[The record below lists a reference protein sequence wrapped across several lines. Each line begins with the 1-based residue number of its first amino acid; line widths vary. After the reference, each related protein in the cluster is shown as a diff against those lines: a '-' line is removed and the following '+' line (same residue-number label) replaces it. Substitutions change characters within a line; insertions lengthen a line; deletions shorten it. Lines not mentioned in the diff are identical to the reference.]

1 METGDSNSRKDIAYQ
16 YSHRAD
22 PNNKTYL
29 TCNFCGKVTK
39 GGAYRLK
46 QHLAGGFTSVSSCQK
61 CPEDVKEEVQQYMLK
76 KREGKKPINLMTDFD
91 KAEENE
97 VAEVSAPD
105 KRVQNVG
112 GSGTRKKKPR
122 AVGPM
127 DAFVTPPPKTTQM
140 GRSEE
145 EIQATVNDAYKKEL
159 REKACADI
167 ARWLYEA
174 GIPLNAVNFDS
185 FNVAIQSIGRYGI
198 GMKPPSYYE
207 VRVPLLKKEVAH
219 IDDIM
224 KSHKKEWSRT
234 GCSIM
239 SSGWQDQSNRSLIS
253 FLVNCSK
260 GSMFIESIDA
270 SSYMNKEEKM
280 FQLLDSMVEK
290 IGVDNVVQ
298 VITNNDS
305 SNEMAGRLLEAKRT
319 HLYWTPCAAHCL
331 DLILEDIAKFPTI
344 KRTIKRAI
352 ELTGYIYNR
361 AGLLNMMRRFT
372 GQRSL
377 LWPATTQFAT
387 SFLTLSSIHKQKK
400 NLRKMFTSENWTH
413 SKWAKEPTGQ
423 SVAQTILM
431 PSFWS
436 TIVYSIKVSGPLVRV
451 LRLVDGE
458 KKPAMGYIYKAMDQA
473 KEAISLSFKEREDQ
487 YREIFEIIDRRWEC
501 QLHLPLHAAG
511 YFLNP
516 EYFYDNRSKIEQD
529 VKVMSG
535 LYKCIERLVLETKK
549 QDKISEEL
557 KLYKEEEGVFGMHIA
572 IRHRKKDA
580 PAVWWFAYGASTPN
594 LQQFA
599 VKVLSLTC
607 SLSRCER
614 NWSMFEHVHSKKRSR
629 LAQSQM
635 VDLVYIEYNRALNMR
650 YNLRDTIDPISLKD
664 IDDSNEWLTG
674 RVEEEEVD
682 EFVLNDDISTWGS
695 VARGSGVEDERF
707 NMRSRMGPLGR
718 ATGSSSSSQHA
729 PHDGDEVDEENDE
742 GYKSCDDD
750 DDGPLLD
757 DDGNA
762 NNTGIWDGHSQ
773 HAITKA
779 MHVESQVICND
790 NPSAVFNSFNHF
802 NPQMVYRQYSSVA
815 TLLLPSTNA
824 NNTDIWDGHSQ
835 HDEENDEGYKTCDD
849 GDDGPLLDD
858 YGNANHTSIWDGHS
872 QHAIPE
878 ATHDES
884 LVIYNNNPS
893 AVFHSYY
900 DINPQMGYE
909 QYSSVATPL
918 PSLMVDHPLYSP
930 PYYAQASAPNLPHM
944 SSAIP
949 VSPADLIVPENSSM
963 DTMPVGPGS
972 GGTGS
977 GWRFWV
983 SILLLLLY
991 SFLQN
996 TK

>member
-61 CPEDVKEEVQQYMLK
+61 CPEDVKEEVQQY
-76 KREGKKPINLMTDFD
+76 IYFD

-105 KRVQNVG
+105 KRVQNIS

-140 GRSEE
+140 GQSEE
-145 EIQATVNDAYKKEL
+145 EIQATANDAHKKEL

-174 GIPLNAVNFDS
+174 GIPLNAVNFGS

-224 KSHKKEWSRT
+224 KSHKKEWART

-239 SSGWQDQSNRSLIS
+239 SSGWQDKSHRSLIN

-260 GSMFIESIDA
+260 GSMFIESIDV
-270 SSYMNKEEKM
+270 SSMNKEEKM

-305 SNEMAGRLLEAKRT
+305 SNKMA
-319 HLYWTPCAAHCL
+319 
-331 DLILEDIAKFPTI
+331 DIAKLPII

-377 LWPATTQFAT
+377 LRPATTRFAT

-400 NLRKMFTSENWTH
+400 NLGKMFTSEDWTH

-423 SVAQTILM
+423 SVALTILM

-436 TIVYSIKVSGPLVRV
+436 TIDYSIKVSGPLVRV

-535 LYKCIERLVLETKK
+535 LYKCIERLVPETKK

-557 KLYKEEEGVFGMHIA
+557 ELYKEEEGVFGMHMA

-580 PAVWWFAYGASTPN
+580 PAAWWFAYGASTPN

-607 SLSRCER
+607 SSSRCER
-614 NWSMFEHVHSKKRSR
+614 NWSMFEHVHSKKRNR
-629 LAQSQM
+629 LAQSRM

-674 RVEEEEVD
+674 RVEEEEGD
-682 EFVLNDDISTWGS
+682 EFVLSDDISTWGS
-695 VARGSGVEDERF
+695 VARGSGVEEERF

-718 ATGSSSSSQHA
+718 ATGTSSSSQHA

-750 DDGPLLD
+750 DDGLFLD
-757 DDGNA
+757 
-762 NNTGIWDGHSQ
+762 
-773 HAITKA
+773 
-779 MHVESQVICND
+779 
-790 NPSAVFNSFNHF
+790 
-802 NPQMVYRQYSSVA
+802 
-815 TLLLPSTNA
+815 
-824 NNTDIWDGHSQ
+824 
-835 HDEENDEGYKTCDD
+835 
-849 GDDGPLLDD
+849 DDGPLLDD
-858 YGNANHTSIWDGHS
+858 DDEGYKSCDDDDDGLFL
-872 QHAIPE
+872 
-878 ATHDES
+878 D
-884 LVIYNNNPS
+884 
-893 AVFHSYY
+893 
-900 DINPQMGYE
+900 DDG
-909 QYSSVATPL
+909 PL
-918 PSLMVDHPLYSP
+918 LDDDGDYVY
-930 PYYAQASAPNLPHM
+930 
-944 SSAIP
+944 
-949 VSPADLIVPENSSM
+949 
-963 DTMPVGPGS
+963 
-972 GGTGS
+972 
-977 GWRFWV
+977 
-983 SILLLLLY
+983 
-991 SFLQN
+991 
-996 TK
+996 

>member
-1 METGDSNSRKDIAYQ
+1 METGESNSRKDIAYQ

-46 QHLAGGFTSVSSCQK
+46 QHLAGGCTSVSSCQK

-76 KREGKKPINLMTDFD
+76 KREGKKPINLTTYFD

-97 VAEVSAPD
+97 VVEVSAPD
-105 KRVQNVG
+105 KLVQNVG

-127 DAFVTPPPKTTQM
+127 DAFVTPPKTIQM

-145 EIQATVNDAYKKEL
+145 EIQATANDAYKKEL

-185 FNVAIQSIGRYGI
+185 FNAAIQSIGRYGI

-224 KSHKKEWSRT
+224 KSHKKEWART

-239 SSGWQDQSNRSLIS
+239 SSGWQDKSHRSLVN
-253 FLVNCSK
+253 FLVNCSQ

-270 SSYMNKEEKM
+270 SLYMNKEEKM

-290 IGVDNVVQ
+290 IGEDNVVQ

-305 SNEMAGRLLEAKRT
+305 SNEKA
-319 HLYWTPCAAHCL
+319 
-331 DLILEDIAKFPTI
+331 D
-344 KRTIKRAI
+344 
-352 ELTGYIYNR
+352 
-361 AGLLNMMRRFT
+361 LLNMMRRFT

-377 LWPATTQFAT
+377 LRPATTRFAT

-400 NLRKMFTSENWTH
+400 NLREMFTSEEWAR
-413 SKWAKEPTGQ
+413 SKWAKERTGQ

-436 TIVYSIKVSGPLVRV
+436 TIVYSIKVSGPLVCV

-458 KKPAMGYIYKAMDQA
+458 EKPAMGYIYKAMDQA
-473 KEAISLSFKEREDQ
+473 KEAISLSFKEREDK

-529 VKVMSG
+529 ATVMSG
-535 LYKCIERLVLETKK
+535 LYKCIERLVPETEK

-557 KLYKEEEGVFGMHIA
+557 KLYKEEEGVFGMPIA

-580 PAVWWFAYGASTPN
+580 PVDWWFAYGASTPN

-599 VKVLSLTC
+599 VKILSLTC
-607 SLSRCER
+607 SSSRCEW
-614 NWSMFEHVHSKKRSR
+614 NWSMFEHVHSKKRNR
-629 LAQSQM
+629 LAQSRM
-635 VDLVYIEYNRALNMR
+635 VDLVYIEYNRALNRR
-650 YNLRDTIDPISLKD
+650 YNSPKRIDPISLKD
-664 IDDSNEWLTG
+664 IDDSNEWLIG

-707 NMRSRMGPLGR
+707 NMRLRMGPLGR

-750 DDGPLLD
+750 DDGLFLD
-757 DDGNA
+757 
-762 NNTGIWDGHSQ
+762 
-773 HAITKA
+773 
-779 MHVESQVICND
+779 
-790 NPSAVFNSFNHF
+790 
-802 NPQMVYRQYSSVA
+802 
-815 TLLLPSTNA
+815 
-824 NNTDIWDGHSQ
+824 
-835 HDEENDEGYKTCDD
+835 
-849 GDDGPLLDD
+849 DDGPLLDD
-858 YGNANHTSIWDGHS
+858 DGDYVMLFLKPRMMNHWSSTIITHLLIPIMTSILKWDM
-872 QHAIPE
+872 
-878 ATHDES
+878 
-884 LVIYNNNPS
+884 NNILQLL
-893 AVFHSYY
+893 H
-900 DINPQMGYE
+900 
-909 QYSSVATPL
+909 
-918 PSLMVDHPLYSP
+918 HC
-930 PYYAQASAPNLPHM
+930 
-944 SSAIP
+944 
-949 VSPADLIVPENSSM
+949 
-963 DTMPVGPGS
+963 
-972 GGTGS
+972 
-977 GWRFWV
+977 RF
-983 SILLLLLY
+983 
-991 SFLQN
+991 
-996 TK
+996 